1 MCTCYGNFRVKAKGV
16 TYERVHTDIGVYM
29 RVHIIQRYMIITPN
43 FKTRSR
49 PIPSDSDDDHMAG
62 SPKTPKE
69 YSVSDSDEDHMA
81 GSPKTP
87 QKGRIEYSGNNSNDE
102 LAELLNE
109 IAKDCLE
116 DDVHFCDFANDN
128 YKCYRNSL
136 LWVLL
141 SCDMILETIRK
152 HKNDAQG
159 PPCSE
164 FDDFLLQLCDK
175 CQQNTRI
182 SIDSEFMNSSPKKKL

>member
-1 MCTCYGNFRVKAKGV
+1 
-16 TYERVHTDIGVYM
+16 
-29 RVHIIQRYMIITPN
+29 MIITPN

-69 YSVSDSDEDHMA
+69 YSVSDSDEDHMAGSPKTPQEYSVSDNEDDHMA